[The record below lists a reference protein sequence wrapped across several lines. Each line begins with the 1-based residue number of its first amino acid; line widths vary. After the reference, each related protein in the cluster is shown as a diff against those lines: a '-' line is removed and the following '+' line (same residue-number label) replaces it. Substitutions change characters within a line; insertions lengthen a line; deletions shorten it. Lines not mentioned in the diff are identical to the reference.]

1 MCSLGIIKR
10 FFFKRYLMRLFF
22 YMIIE
27 LLNFLLKLIMK
38 KFCSEFFYIG
48 FGLEILFWV
57 IVELGETVFDSFNC
71 FSIVL
76 C

>member
-1 MCSLGIIKR
+1 
-10 FFFKRYLMRLFF
+10 
-22 YMIIE
+22 MIIE